1 MKRTLFLIL
10 AGTLMA
16 VMMAGLLAQCA
27 SSTAGTTTTAAPASA
42 TTTSSPSPTA
52 GAGTT
57 AGAPTTAGA
66 TTVDTATPEDYKTTM
81 AAWVTGPL
89 QSLDTSVFG
98 ISDPANATAAQIDA
112 VAAFVTQARAALD
125 QLKAIRPSA
134 EAAVPHA
141 QFVQAFAGLIDA
153 TDKYVTAMRNKDAS
167 GLLAV
172 EQAMATAQTQISQLM
187 STLSPMIGLTP
198 ATT

>member
-57 AGAPTTAGA
+57 AGDPTTAGA

-98 ISDPANATAAQIDA
+98 ISDPANATAAQ
-112 VAAFVTQARAALD
+112 TTNG
-125 QLKAIRPSA
+125 P
-134 EAAVPHA
+134 
-141 QFVQAFAGLIDA
+141 
-153 TDKYVTAMRNKDAS
+153 
-167 GLLAV
+167 
-172 EQAMATAQTQISQLM
+172 LM
-187 STLSPMIGLTP
+187 Q
-198 ATT
+198 